1 MTFRIIVSY
10 CKNRGIGIN
19 NELPWKNIEDLQ
31 KFKKLTIGKG
41 NNAIIMGKN
50 THLKTKFLKNR
61 DNLILSSSLEVDE
74 KKNVNIIKSFSNI
87 ELLLKYLQNKN
98 YETIWI
104 IGGASIYNQFL
115 QFNKIDYVYTTF
127 INEDYQ
133 CDKYIPEL
141 PVDFSL
147 IQSIVQEEDKIFYEI
162 YKKIKKGD
170 KLIYKNTFSCI
181 VIDIHYD
188 DMPNLYFTIKYD
200 NKEVQTS
207 SSKLKYQ

>member
-1 MTFRIIVSY
+1 MSFRIIVSY

-19 NELPWKNIEDLQ
+19 NETPWKNIEDLQ

-50 THLKTKFLKNR
+50 TYLSTKFLKKR
-61 DNLILSSSLEVDE
+61 DNLILSSSLEIDE
-74 KKNVNIIKSFSNI
+74 KKNGNIIKSFSNI
-87 ELLLKYLQNKN
+87 EKLMKYLQNNN

-104 IGGASIYNQFL
+104 IGGESIYNQFL
-115 QFNKIDYVYTTF
+115 QLDKIDYVYITF
-127 INEDYQ
+127 IDKNYK
-133 CDKYIPEL
+133 CDTFMPVLSSNFLLFHSVVKEPEYI
-141 PVDFSL
+141 FH
-147 IQSIVQEEDKIFYEI
+147 EI

-181 VIDIHYD
+181 IIDIHYD
-188 DMPNLYFTIKYD
+188 DMPHLYFTIKYD

-207 SSKLKYQ
+207 VSNLKYQ